1 MIMAFGYTCSLVAA
15 NSAFCVVVQN
25 CAAPQFSSLPLLF
38 PQKPRFC
45 GSGMVNLVYFI
56 ECVRLS
62 RRPRAKRDGG
72 GMAVAAPP
80 AEGRCLLKLK
90 AHTTA
95 ILRFGGAALK

>member
-15 NSAFCVVVQN
+15 NSVFCGTAQN

-62 RRPRAKRDGG
+62 RRPRAKREGDGT
-72 GMAVAAPP
+72 AVAVPSAVS
-80 AEGRCLLKLK
+80 RRLFI
-90 AHTTA
+90 T
-95 ILRFGGAALK
+95 